1 MSLTE
6 IEYGALASSK
16 VLNDN
21 FNYLDSEI
29 AAMSENIEQRVSTFS
44 AQVATLNL
52 SVTNL
57 LSFKSSFIAVGMILP
72 YPSLNLPEGFLS
84 CDGSELLISDFEDL
98 YDVIGKTF
106 GSSDSTTF
114 CLPNLRDKT
123 IWGYGEN
130 SIGDYLTSKLP
141 NIKGQFRLQ
150 GTEGSSAVLG
160 AFKAGAKGGSWGA
173 GHDNSSYN
181 PLMLF
186 DASTYNAIYDDECAI
201 VQPPALTLNYI
212 IKY

>member
-44 AQVATLNL
+44 SQVATLNL

-72 YPSLNLPEGFLS
+72 YPSLSIPEGFLS

-98 YDVIGKTF
+98 YDVIGKRLKIYFTSQTGVKPPKFTF
-106 GSSDSTTF
+106 RV
-114 CLPNLRDKT
+114 NDKT
-123 IWGYGEN
+123 LVHFSYERYLEN
-130 SIGDYLTSKLP
+130 KIRENFDFVGTPITL
-141 NIKGQFRLQ
+141 QFKNRR
-150 GTEGSSAVLG
+150 
-160 AFKAGAKGGSWGA
+160 
-173 GHDNSSYN
+173 
-181 PLMLF
+181 
-186 DASTYNAIYDDECAI
+186 DDD
-201 VQPPALTLNYI
+201 
-212 IKY
+212 